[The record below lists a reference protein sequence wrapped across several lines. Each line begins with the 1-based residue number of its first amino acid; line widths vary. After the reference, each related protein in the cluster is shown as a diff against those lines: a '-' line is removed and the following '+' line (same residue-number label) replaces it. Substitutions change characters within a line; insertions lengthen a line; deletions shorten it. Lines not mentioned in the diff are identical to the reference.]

1 MRVIRKIDCYG
12 QLILISCMLLS
23 IPFFYV
29 VGIGIGLIL
38 LGCWQLIS
46 ALLNTPGFIDAGYK
60 KPITLY
66 WIFCTAD
73 LGSIIFLW
81 QFESSLTSDC
91 ITVLGWIIIGAAVLI
106 AGYYLRI
113 YYRFID
119 LIFLRNELDG
129 LTKSKH

>member
-1 MRVIRKIDCYG
+1 MLRIRKIDCYG

-23 IPFFYV
+23 MPFLYF
-29 VGIGIGLIL
+29 VGVGIGLIL

-46 ALLNTPGFIDAGYK
+46 ALVNTRGFINAGYK
-60 KPITLY
+60 KPIILY

-81 QFESSLTSDC
+81 QFESKLNSDY
-91 ITVLGWIIIGAAVLI
+91 IMLLGWITIGAAVFI

-113 YYRFID
+113 YYRLID
-119 LIFLRNELDG
+119 LIYLRNELDG

>member
-1 MRVIRKIDCYG
+1 MLRLRKIDCYA
-12 QLILISCMLLS
+12 QLILISCMLFS
-23 IPFFYV
+23 TPFLYFAGV
-29 VGIGIGLIL
+29 GIGLIL

-46 ALLNTPGFIDAGYK
+46 ALVNTRSFIVAGYK
-60 KPITLY
+60 KRIILY

-81 QFESSLTSDC
+81 QFESDLNSDY
-91 ITVLGWIIIGAAVLI
+91 ITLLGWITIGAAVFI

-113 YYRFID
+113 YYRLID
-119 LIFLRNELDG
+119 VIYLRNEVDG

>member
-1 MRVIRKIDCYG
+1 
-12 QLILISCMLLS
+12 MLLS
-23 IPFFYV
+23 VPFLYF

-38 LGCWQLIS
+38 LGCWQVIS

-66 WIFCTAD
+66 WILCTAD
-73 LGSIIFLW
+73 LGSIAFLW
-81 QFESSLTSDC
+81 QFESDFPSGYLL
-91 ITVLGWIIIGAAVLI
+91 VPGWIPTGAALFI
-106 AGYYLRI
+106 ASYYLII
-113 YYRFID
+113 YYRLIN

>member
-1 MRVIRKIDCYG
+1 MLVIRKIDCYG

-29 VGIGIGLIL
+29 IGIGIGLIL

-73 LGSIIFLW
+73 LGSIIVLW

>member
-1 MRVIRKIDCYG
+1 MFRIRKIDCYG
-12 QLILISCMLLS
+12 QLILLSCMLFS
-23 IPFFYV
+23 TPFLYFA
-29 VGIGIGLIL
+29 GIGIGLIL

-46 ALLNTPGFIDAGYK
+46 ALLNTRGFIDAGYK
-60 KPITLY
+60 KPIILY

-81 QFESSLTSDC
+81 QFERNLNSDC
-91 ITVLGWIIIGAAVLI
+91 IIVLGWIIIGAAVFI

-113 YYRFID
+113 YYRLID

>member
-1 MRVIRKIDCYG
+1 MLLVRKIDCYG
-12 QLILISCMLLS
+12 QLLFVSCMLLS
-23 IPFFYV
+23 MPFLSF
-29 VGIGIGLIL
+29 VGIRIGLML

-60 KPITLY
+60 KPITFY

-73 LGSIIFLW
+73 LGSILFLW
-81 QFESSLTSDC
+81 QFQSNLTTGFR
-91 ITVLGWIIIGAAVLI
+91 IVPGWITIGAAVFI

-113 YYRFID
+113 YYRLIN